1 MTCVWIIIRDIFLGN
16 IFLFFFPKTMKLTI
30 ILREYFWRKGVEI
43 EYETSHIQMKYIK
56 NNYYAVDLIIFKK
69 YFLTSKL

>member
-1 MTCVWIIIRDIFLGN
+1 MRLDYYQRHFFGKY
-16 IFLFFFPKTMKLTI
+16 FPFFFSKTMKLTI
-30 ILREYFWRKGVEI
+30 ILREYFWKKGVEI

-69 YFLTSKL
+69 YFLISKL